1 MRENISPFVSFLITT
16 NYANPLSISAS
27 CGGIPARR
35 TVRRATA
42 RRLLAHVTDSD
53 SNGADVDAEGL
64 EHLVGL
70 RVDLNVG
77 NSEGGLLGDDV
88 HAALALLL
96 LKAQGNATDGAAGN
110 ALHGVGDV
118 SSNLVAQT
126 LGGDN
131 SDLVAKLLVH
141 VEIVAELAVP
151 LLNDRASGFLN
162 CLGANATLRSLLDT

>member
-42 RRLLAHVTDSD
+42 GRLLAHVTDSD
-53 SNGADVDAEGL
+53 SNGANVDAEGL

-162 CLGANATLRSLLDT
+162 CLGANATLRSWLDM